1 MLWVMRLWEPVVGW
15 QLMDRLRAAGLLG
28 RFESRLTEVNREL
41 PKRSYE
47 ETVGVVRGEFMAEL
61 EALEAAKAEGKRDGP
76 AAGWIDALSS
86 EERAEFMAR
95 GASAEVEVRWVAAH
109 LNTDWAQMRVMDAPS
124 AAAWNMLVN
133 ARRNVTRENEF
144 FDKIYKPVLQKQVGV
159 VGGAGELDG
168 GHVVEVIDRLVALK
182 AKVEGG
188 G

>member
-1 MLWVMRLWEPVVGW
+1 M
-15 QLMDRLRAAGLLG
+15 AN
-28 RFESRLTEVNREL
+28 RFERRLAEVHRGP

-86 EERAEFMAR
+86 GEREEFMAR
-95 GASAEVEVRWVAAH
+95 GASAEAEVRWVAAH
-109 LNTDWAQMRVMDAPS
+109 LNTDWGQMRVMDAPS

-133 ARRNVTRENEF
+133 ARRSVVRENEF

-168 GHVVEVIDRLVALK
+168 GHVVEVIDRLAALK
-182 AKVEGG
+182 AKVEGVG
-188 G
+188 